1 MIAAIGITLAG
12 LAILAIAVYVTLIGM
27 VLKTWD
33 RL

>member
-12 LAILAIAVYVTLIGM
+12 LAILAIVVYATLIGM